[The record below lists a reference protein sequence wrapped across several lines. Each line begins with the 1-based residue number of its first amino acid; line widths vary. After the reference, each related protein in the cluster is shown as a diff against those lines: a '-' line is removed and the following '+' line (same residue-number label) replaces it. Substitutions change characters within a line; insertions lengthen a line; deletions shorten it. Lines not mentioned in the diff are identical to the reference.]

1 MQPLAASFLARP
13 LPCTAL
19 LDIGREAWY
28 LSDETRLP
36 REGIMDLVAYW
47 AAGFSFGRLGNA
59 VSRTHNPDFARAMDR
74 IIRLH
79 EGRIEEP

>member
-1 MQPLAASFLARP
+1 
-13 LPCTAL
+13 
-19 LDIGREAWY
+19 
-28 LSDETRLP
+28 
-36 REGIMDLVAYW
+36 MDLVAYW